1 MRLAAIIIDMNCFL
15 ARSPE
20 NLVIGKRE
28 KTSSRSRGI
37 SLNEVSLL
45 MKKETFHS
53 FVPNCRGG
61 GESKKI
67 DQRENY
73 QDFLKI
79 GQVFLGHSLI
89 MIKLTLGFFSQ
100 NLQFDL
106 SCN

>member
-61 GESKKI
+61 ESKKI
-67 DQRENY
+67 DQKENY
-73 QDFLKI
+73 
-79 GQVFLGHSLI
+79 
-89 MIKLTLGFFSQ
+89 
-100 NLQFDL
+100 
-106 SCN
+106 